1 MYLLCCHVLFN
12 GGSLF
17 CYTLSKDHTGFSR
30 YSKTVTLQKKVL
42 VDVRNHPV
50 CMYVHLSVFL

>member
-1 MYLLCCHVLFN
+1 MYLLCCNVLFN

-17 CYTLSKDHTGFSR
+17 CYALSKDHTGFSR

-50 CMYVHLSVFL
+50 CM